1 MLSRLREPWSDE
13 RAERVL
19 GALASL
25 VLVSIVLMI
34 AFVAVRAWPSF
45 QHNNTANRIIGT
57 HWVPLH

>member
-1 MLSRLREPWSDE
+1 MRARLTTPWSDR

-34 AFVAVRAWPSF
+34 VFVAVRALA
-45 QHNNTANRIIGT
+45 TEGGAALRET
-57 HWVPLH
+57 